1 MTQQITMKK
10 TVFNTVGTKTA
21 AAAVAVAA
29 AVLLPQLFHMHGAVS
44 GLGTALG
51 QTFLP
56 MHLPVLLV
64 GLLAGPAAGFAAGA
78 LSPLIS
84 FALSGMPLL
93 SSLPFMVIE
102 LAFYG
107 LTAGFLASRNLPVI
121 FKLLAAQ
128 LAGRAV
134 KAIAVFLAVYALNS
148 HAAAV
153 SSIWTGVVSG
163 LPGLILQWSL
173 IPLLMFRITH
183 SEQNHA

>member
-1 MTQQITMKK
+1 
-10 TVFNTVGTKTA
+10 
-21 AAAVAVAA
+21 
-29 AVLLPQLFHMHGAVS
+29 
-44 GLGTALG
+44 
-51 QTFLP
+51 
-56 MHLPVLLV
+56 
-64 GLLAGPAAGFAAGA
+64 
-78 LSPLIS
+78 
-84 FALSGMPLL
+84 MPLL